1 MNKLTVF
8 LVKVPEKKK
17 NKKLSG
23 YILFTVS
30 LQASDILSE
39 ELSRKIRSFLYYS
52 CLLTNYTYYS
62 KIMGDEDLGS
72 VVCLEKCTRVSKNVS
87 EKNMLPVIG

>member
-17 NKKLSG
+17 NLSG
-23 YILFTVS
+23 YMLFTVS

-39 ELSRKIRSFLYYS
+39 ELS
-52 CLLTNYTYYS
+52 
-62 KIMGDEDLGS
+62 
-72 VVCLEKCTRVSKNVS
+72 
-87 EKNMLPVIG
+87 